1 MKKSILFLIN
11 GYGVEQNDSI
21 AIYSK
26 ELMPCLDSIINQN
39 TLVRVCF

>member
-1 MKKSILFLIN
+1 MRKSILFLIN

-26 ELMPCLDSIINQN
+26 ELITKGIKYFF
-39 TLVRVCF
+39 TI